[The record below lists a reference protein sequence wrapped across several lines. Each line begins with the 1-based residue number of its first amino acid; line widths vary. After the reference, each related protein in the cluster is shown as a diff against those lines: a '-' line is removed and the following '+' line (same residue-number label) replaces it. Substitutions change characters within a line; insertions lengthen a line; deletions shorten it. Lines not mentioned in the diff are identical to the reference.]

1 MSEMATFNCSICK
14 RDFIPQSLKVIESQ
28 KFPKCDECYYAR
40 KAQVSLSSANKK
52 AQTEMMSL
60 ERRIEKLEKK
70 NEMLETIIESMVNE
84 KVNAFIGD
92 TLLSFVKQETNLQLT
107 RLQNQIIELNNK
119 LIKVNKNE

>member
-1 MSEMATFNCSICK
+1 MVTYTCSICNK
-14 RDFIPQSLKVIESQ
+14 GFIPQSLKLVQNQ
-28 KFPKCDECYYAR
+28 KRPKCDECHYAR

-60 ERRIEKLEKK
+60 ERRIEQLEKK
-70 NEMLETIIESMVNE
+70 NEMLETIVESMVSE
-84 KVNAFIGD
+84 KVNALLGD
-92 TLLSFVKQETNLQLT
+92 ALLSTVKQETNLQLT